1 MIAKLIAPVLTV
13 LACAAIWYAFTHLS
27 VLRGS
32 VLWDLRYVVLG
43 VVAVLCLSAAEW
55 IVSKFDRR

>member
-1 MIAKLIAPVLTV
+1 MISKLIAPVLTV
-13 LACAAIWYAFTHLS
+13 LACAAIWYAFNNLS

-43 VVAVLCLSAAEW
+43 VAAVLCLSAAEW
-55 IVSKFDRR
+55 IVKRFDRR